1 MIDILKD
8 ILPYI
13 SGLWTLPWILIG
25 FVVTIILCRFINE
38 QKIDRVMKK
47 IGLVLLYFF
56 IPVLIF
62 RIFLD
67 RDFGTNEIKFAIV
80 SCIVIFFMYTL
91 AYIFSKYKAEKL
103 KLKGAS
109 KQEFIKSVLTNQGR
123 STAFIGGALLASPWY
138 IEAAIFI
145 ALVGVALFAIIPG
158 LLSYM
163 HKKETEKSDENIHAL
178 PWHLQ
183 LYPWCL
189 LIFAIAGIVLHNT
202 TGVKMEDF
210 GDIGS
215 IVIFYTALTIPAALF
230 YVGAD
235 IHPHD
240 LKISELEKL
249 FCLNHDPKSKDH
261 WSWVRNIFL
270 LTVVITPLSISIVF
284 GLLYIVGLISSA
296 WLAVIVI
303 NSILPI
309 TSTNIFLV
317 PYGIN
322 KKVTALSITWTT
334 IICVPVVVLLIT
346 VFGIY
351 LV

>member
-8 ILPYI
+8 ILTYI

-25 FVVTIILCRFINE
+25 FVVTIILCRFIDE
-38 QKIDRVMKK
+38 QKMDRVMKK

-67 RDFGTNEIKFAIV
+67 RDFGTNEIKFTIV

-163 HKKETEKSDENIHAL
+163 HKKETVKSDENIHAL
-178 PWHLQ
+178 PWHLR
-183 LYPWCL
+183 LYPWYL
-189 LIFAIAGIVLHNT
+189 LMFAIAGIVLHKT

-240 LKISELEKL
+240 LKISELKKL
-249 FCLNHDPKSKDH
+249 FYLNHDHKSKDH

-270 LTVVITPLSISIVF
+270 ITVVITPLSISIVF
-284 GLLYIVGLISSA
+284 GLLYIVGLISA
-296 WLAVIVI
+296 GWLAVIVI

-309 TSTNIFLV
+309 TSTNMFLV

>member
-1 MIDILKD
+1 
-8 ILPYI
+8 
-13 SGLWTLPWILIG
+13 
-25 FVVTIILCRFINE
+25 
-38 QKIDRVMKK
+38 MKK

-67 RDFGTNEIKFAIV
+67 RDFGNNEIKFAIV

-109 KQEFIKSVLTNQGR
+109 KLEFIKSVLTNQGR
-123 STAFIGGALLASPWY
+123 STAFIGGALLATPWY

-163 HKKETEKSDENIHAL
+163 HKKETEKSDENINAL

-189 LIFAIAGIVLHNT
+189 LTFAIAGIFIHNI
-202 TGVKMEDF
+202 TGIKIKDF

-235 IHPHD
+235 IHPRD
-240 LKISELEKL
+240 LKISELKKI
-249 FCLNHDPKSKDH
+249 FCLNHDNKNKDHYH
-261 WSWVRNIFL
+261 WSWVRNILL

-284 GLLYIVGLISSA
+284 GLLYFIGLISSA
-296 WLAVIVI
+296 GLAVIVI

-309 TSTNIFLV
+309 TSTNMFLV

-322 KKVTALSITWTT
+322 QRVTALSITWTT
-334 IICVPVVVLLIT
+334 IICIPVVVLLIT

-351 LV
+351 FV